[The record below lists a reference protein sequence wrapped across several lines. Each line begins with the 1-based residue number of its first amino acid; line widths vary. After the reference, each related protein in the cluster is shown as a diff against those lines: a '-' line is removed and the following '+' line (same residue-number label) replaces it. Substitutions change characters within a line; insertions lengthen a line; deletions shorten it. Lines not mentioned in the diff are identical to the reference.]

1 MGGLGASGKT
11 LSLGRCLGQG
21 VPTIRSSWAD
31 WESSLRALKV
41 LKEGGKIKAFQPKSK
56 FSSTFKTWILDYKE
70 IRIK

>member
-11 LSLGRCLGQG
+11 LSPGRCLGQG
-21 VPTIRSSWAD
+21 VPAVRNARAD
-31 WESSLRALKV
+31 WESSLSALKV
-41 LKEGGKIKAFQPKSK
+41 LKEGGKIKRFQPKSE